1 MKNKTGTWVIRFFLI
16 LWAVIVVAPFVFLLM
31 TSLKTNS
38 EFFENIWGL
47 PKNIAIAAPENFK
60 AAWTEADMGHG
71 MVNSFMIS
79 AIALVAS
86 LVLSSCVSY
95 VIARRHIRLGNTL
108 SIVFLIGLL
117 VPEMLGLTPLFII
130 AKYLGLYNTRAI
142 LVFIYTAWQMPFDVY
157 LMTSFMETLPHE
169 MEEAAYVDG
178 ATPWQSFLKIIVPLV
193 KPALITA
200 GIFSFL
206 DYWSDYM
213 YGLMFVMDGEL
224 KPLAMNILKFKTG
237 NGVRV
242 EWGITSA
249 ACVIFILPVLII
261 YVIFQKRIVS
271 GLTAGSVKG

>member
-1 MKNKTGTWVIRFFLI
+1 MKSKVSTWVIRFFLI
-16 LWAVIVVAPFVFLLM
+16 LWAVVVVAPFFFLVL
-31 TSLKTNS
+31 TALKSNS

-47 PKNIAIAAPENFK
+47 PRNMIESAPVNFK
-60 AAWTEADMGHG
+60 AAWTEASMGRG
-71 MVNSFMIS
+71 MINSFI
-79 AIALVAS
+79 IAAVS
-86 LVLSSCVSY
+86 LAGSLILSSCVSY
-95 VIARRHIRLGNTL
+95 VIARRHIKLGNTL

-117 VPEMLGLTPLFII
+117 VPEMLGLTPLFIV

-142 LVFIYTAWQMPFDVY
+142 LIFIYTAWQMPFDVY

-169 MEEAAYVDG
+169 MEEAAFVDG
-178 ATPWQSFLKIIVPLV
+178 ATPLQTFIKIICPLV

-237 NGVRV
+237 NGVRP

-261 YVIFQKRIVS
+261 YIIFQKRIVS